1 MPKGLGLAG
10 AAGLTSALVTL
21 SVISGGGFGMLLAY
35 VTPLPLVLVGLAFGL
50 GPCLMSLAVGA
61 LVLAVAEWTA
71 VPAFFAIGA
80 IPALLVA
87 AVALRARRGAD
98 GTLEWGKPGAML
110 LFLALSA
117 AVVTV
122 LMALSLPT
130 EGKGIEDWLR
140 EQAAPFVESALS
152 GAPGEVKAAFVGFT
166 AAILPAMVGLGW
178 LAMTLANGLVGQWAV
193 TRAGRALRPTPDYA
207 SLRLPLWLAPG
218 AGLVAAASLIGGDAG
233 YLARNVAIILTAP
246 FLVAGLVEVH
256 ASLRGKP
263 LAGLWLAVF
272 YGVFFALFGWAAIA
286 VTAWGV
292 VRQWM
297 RSRNRDQER
306 ENGSHSA

>member
-35 VTPLPLVLVGLAFGL
+35 VTPLPLVMVGLALGFG
-50 GPCLMSLAVGA
+50 PVCLSLAVGA
-61 LVLAVAEWTA
+61 LVLAVADWT
-71 VPAFFAIGA
+71 VIPSFLAIGA
-80 IPALLVA
+80 VPALLVA
-87 AVALRARRGAD
+87 AVALRARPAAD
-98 GTLEWGKPGAML
+98 GKLEWSKPGLML
-110 LFLALSA
+110 LLLAFGA
-117 AVVTV
+117 AAVTV
-122 LMALSLPT
+122 LMALSLQT

-140 EQAAPFVESALS
+140 EQAAPFVESAFS
-152 GAPGEVKAAFVGFT
+152 GASGEVKSAIVGIL

-178 LAMTLANGLVGQWAV
+178 LAMTLVNGLVGQWAV

-218 AGLVAAASLIGGDAG
+218 AALVAVASLIGGDAG
-233 YLARNVAIILTAP
+233 YLARNVAILMMAP

-256 ASLRGKP
+256 ASVRGKP
-263 LAGLWLAVF
+263 LAGLLLAVF
-272 YGVFFALFGWAAIA
+272 YVFCALFGWLLIA
-286 VTAWGV
+286 VTVLGV

-297 RSRNRDQER
+297 RSRDRDQER